1 MLKEVAEKRLAAIRE
16 FTDLGSG
23 YKIAMRDLEI
33 RGAGNLLGQA
43 QSGHMEAVGYD
54 LYCKMLNEAVLRLK
68 GELKDEDEFDTTLD
82 LDINAFIPSTYVYN
96 EYQKLELYKRISS
109 IESKDEMEDMT
120 DELIDRFGEMPKAV
134 YNLLYVAYLKS
145 LAHHA
150 YMTDVKQKGEKV
162 SFEMKPDA
170 AVDVEKIPVV
180 LEEYKREL
188 SFQAGK
194 NPTFVLDLS
203 KTKKVKQLEKIEH
216 CVNSLNSLI
225 IR

>member
-1 MLKEVAEKRLAAIRE
+1 
-16 FTDLGSG
+16 
-23 YKIAMRDLEI
+23 
-33 RGAGNLLGQA
+33 
-43 QSGHMEAVGYD
+43 
-54 LYCKMLNEAVLRLK
+54 
-68 GELKDEDEFDTTLD
+68 
-82 LDINAFIPSTYVYN
+82 
-96 EYQKLELYKRISS
+96 
-109 IESKDEMEDMT
+109 MEDMT

-134 YNLLYVAYLKS
+134 HNLLYVAYLKS

-170 AVDVEKIPVV
+170 TVDVEKIPVV

>member
-1 MLKEVAEKRLAAIRE
+1 MCSS
-16 FTDLGSG
+16 DL
-23 YKIAMRDLEI
+23 
-33 RGAGNLLGQA
+33 
-43 QSGHMEAVGYD
+43 
-54 LYCKMLNEAVLRLK
+54 
-68 GELKDEDEFDTTLD
+68 
-82 LDINAFIPSTYVYN
+82 FIPSTYVYN

-170 AVDVEKIPVV
+170 AVDVEKIPAI

-194 NPTFVLDLS
+194 NPKFVLDLS

>member
-1 MLKEVAEKRLAAIRE
+1 MSEDQSKCICIFDVQKEHTVKRNRRKTITGDPGI
-16 FTDLGSG
+16 TDLGSG

-120 DELIDRFGEMPKAV
+120 DELIDRFGEMPKQ
-134 YNLLYVAYLKS
+134 S
-145 LAHHA
+145 TIC
-150 YMTDVKQKGEKV
+150 YMLH
-162 SFEMKPDA
+162 
-170 AVDVEKIPVV
+170 I
-180 LEEYKREL
+180 
-188 SFQAGK
+188 
-194 NPTFVLDLS
+194 
-203 KTKKVKQLEKIEH
+203 
-216 CVNSLNSLI
+216 
-225 IR
+225 

>member
-1 MLKEVAEKRLAAIRE
+1 MKRRNLIRPSIL
-16 FTDLGSG
+16 TSV
-23 YKIAMRDLEI
+23 
-33 RGAGNLLGQA
+33 
-43 QSGHMEAVGYD
+43 H
-54 LYCKMLNEAVLRLK
+54 LYH
-68 GELKDEDEFDTTLD
+68 
-82 LDINAFIPSTYVYN
+82 

-134 YNLLYVAYLKS
+134 YNLLYVAYLKA

-150 YMTDVKQKGEKV
+150 YMTDVKQKGEKIL
-162 SFEMKPDA
+162 FEMKP
-170 AVDVEKIPVV
+170 
-180 LEEYKREL
+180 
-188 SFQAGK
+188 
-194 NPTFVLDLS
+194 

>member
-1 MLKEVAEKRLAAIRE
+1 
-16 FTDLGSG
+16 
-23 YKIAMRDLEI
+23 
-33 RGAGNLLGQA
+33 
-43 QSGHMEAVGYD
+43 MEAVGYD

-120 DELIDRFGEMPKAV
+120 DELIDRFGEMPKA
-134 YNLLYVAYLKS
+134 

-170 AVDVEKIPVV
+170 AVDVEKIPAI

>member
-1 MLKEVAEKRLAAIRE
+1 MGNAESSLQSVICCI
-16 FTDLGSG
+16 F
-23 YKIAMRDLEI
+23 EI
-33 RGAGNLLGQA
+33 
-43 QSGHMEAVGYD
+43 
-54 LYCKMLNEAVLRLK
+54 
-68 GELKDEDEFDTTLD
+68 
-82 LDINAFIPSTYVYN
+82 
-96 EYQKLELYKRISS
+96 ISS
-109 IESKDEMEDMT
+109 PR
-120 DELIDRFGEMPKAV
+120 LYDRCE
-134 YNLLYVAYLKS
+134 
-145 LAHHA
+145 
-150 YMTDVKQKGEKV
+150 TKGEKV

-188 SFQAGK
+188 SFQVGK